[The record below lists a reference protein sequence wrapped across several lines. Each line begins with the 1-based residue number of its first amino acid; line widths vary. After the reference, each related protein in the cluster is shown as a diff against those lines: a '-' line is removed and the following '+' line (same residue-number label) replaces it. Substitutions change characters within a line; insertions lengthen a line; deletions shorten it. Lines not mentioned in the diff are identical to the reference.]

1 MANDGH
7 VKIGTELDESG
18 FKQGLSGLGSFAKK
32 GFSAVGGFA
41 VSASK
46 MAIGAISG
54 IGTAMGGI
62 ATASIAAG
70 AEFETSMTK
79 ASTLF
84 GDVAVDTDKLNAK
97 ILDVSSSTGVAASEM
112 GEALYSALSAGL
124 PVTEDMAETTAVLEK
139 SAKLAKA
146 GFTDVD
152 TALAATA
159 KTLNAYG
166 LGVDA
171 VDDIQKVLIQTQN
184 LGITTVDELGA
195 SLAQV
200 TPTAAAFGVSF
211 DQVGASLAGMTAAGT
226 PTAQATTQLNS
237 LIAELGK
244 SGTLAANNLQEAA
257 EGTKYAGMS
266 FNEMME
272 NGANLQDVL
281 DMLGDSAE
289 KNGVSLVDMFSSIEA
304 GKAALAIDGSDFVG
318 NLAQMSTEVDV
329 VGEAYEKMSNTLQ
342 SNTERIKTSITNLGI
357 SIYEQVDGPLA
368 GISKAAADAVGELQA
383 AFNEDGFDGLMEAGA
398 DIIGRVISGAVQH
411 LPDVVGLATQ
421 FLDNL
426 TDAFFSV
433 SAEVSPLGGDII
445 SSVVD
450 GMCNAVVDIS
460 TIGVRLMSDLA
471 YAIAESAPQVLESIG
486 NCIYDIVN
494 SIYEYFPD
502 FVNAG
507 MQFLTN
513 IISGLRAGMENDIPN
528 IIAMG
533 AEMLTELVTGIT
545 ESLPMILDA
554 AVDIVIGLAE
564 SLTDPGM
571 LTNLINAGASL
582 LEGLVNG
589 LANALPKLIA
599 AAPKIIANLVQA
611 LITNIPRLLTAAIN
625 IMSSLGKFLIQSI
638 GNLLKAIPDIFKQM
652 VAKFK
657 TLDWASIG
665 QNLIDGIKEGILSK
679 AADMVDSVIESAKK
693 AIDGVKN
700 FLGIHSPSRL
710 ARDVIGKNIIAGVG
724 VGIEE
729 QTPALLA
736 QSQRSMDRLIAG
748 MKAKS
753 YNMCPEY
760 RQERG
765 TSNVQGDKKSGQDSE
780 KGTTVVKVVLEGD
793 AKGLFKV
800 VAVEEEKFYK
810 STGKGKFDHDDE
822 VSG

>member
-84 GDVAVDTDKLNAK
+84 GDVAVDTDKLNAR

-211 DQVGASLAGMTAAGT
+211 DQVGAALAGMTAAGT

-244 SGTLAANNLQEAA
+244 SGTLAANNLMEAA
-257 EGTKYAGMS
+257 EGTEYAGMS

-304 GKAALAIDGSDFVG
+304 GKAALAIDGSDFAG
-318 NLAQMSTEVDV
+318 NLAQMSTEADV

-383 AFNEDGFDGLMEAGA
+383 AFNEDGFDGLMETGA

-411 LPDVVGLATQ
+411 LPDIVGMATQ

-426 TDAFFSV
+426 TDAFFRV

-460 TIGVRLMSDLA
+460 TIGIRLMSDLA

-486 NCIYDIVN
+486 NCIYDI
-494 SIYEYFPD
+494 IQGFYEYFPD
-502 FVNAG
+502 FISAG
-507 MQFLTN
+507 MQMLTN
-513 IISGLRAGMENDIPN
+513 LVSGLQSGMESSIPN

-533 AEMLTELVTGIT
+533 AEMLTQLILGIAETLPDLITMATDIVIELAETLTDPNTLINLVNAGIRLLENLVTG
-545 ESLPMILDA
+545 L
-554 AVDIVIGLAE
+554 G
-564 SLTDPGM
+564 
-571 LTNLINAGASL
+571 NAI
-582 LEGLVNG
+582 
-589 LANALPKLIA
+589 PKLIS
-599 AAPKIIANLVQA
+599 AAPKIIANLVTA
-611 LITNIPRLLTAAIN
+611 LIASAPRLLSAAAN
-625 IMSSLGKFLIQSI
+625 IMLSIGKFLIQSI
-638 GNLLKAIPDIFKQM
+638 GNLLKVIPDIFRQM
-652 VAKFK
+652 VVKFK
-657 TLDWASIG
+657 TLDWANIG
-665 QNLIDGIKEGILSK
+665 HNLIDGIKEGILAK
-679 AADMVDSVIESAKK
+679 ASDMVNSVIEAAKK
-693 AIDGVKN
+693 AIDGVKD
-700 FLGIHSPSRL
+700 FLGIHSPSKL
-710 ARDVIGKNIIAGVG
+710 ARDVIGKNLIAGVG
-724 VGIEE
+724 VGIEQ
-729 QTPALLA
+729 QTPVLLS
-736 QSQRSMDRLIAG
+736 QSQKSMDRLIAG

-753 YNMCPEY
+753 YNIRPEY
-760 RQERG
+760 RQEQSS
-765 TSNVQGDKKSGQDSE
+765 SNAQGREMNGKENGNS
-780 KGTTVVKVVLEGD
+780 TTVVKVVLEGD

-810 STGKGKFDHDDE
+810 TTGKGKFDHT
-822 VSG
+822 